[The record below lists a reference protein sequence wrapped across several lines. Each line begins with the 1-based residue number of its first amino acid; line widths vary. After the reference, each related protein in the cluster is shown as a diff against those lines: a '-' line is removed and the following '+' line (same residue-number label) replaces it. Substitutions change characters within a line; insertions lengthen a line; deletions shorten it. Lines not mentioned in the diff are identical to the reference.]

1 MDFNH
6 LEASKPKPK
15 PAMHTGFVH
24 YPKGIWLVAKKKM
37 KREGWPNFSMLAR
50 CLLEAWVRG
59 DIDIEHPMVP
69 YVPKKGKKVEH
80 PLTYK
85 ELEKARRR

>member
-1 MDFNH
+1 
-6 LEASKPKPK
+6 
-15 PAMHTGFVH
+15 
-24 YPKGIWLVAKKKM
+24 
-37 KREGWPNFSMLAR
+37 MLAR